1 MLLNKAI
8 EAFHNTVHHLR
19 TGIFALSRGI
29 NFPRL
34 FTINSNGKPYSMKL
48 NGTAYYYEL
57 NLQGD
62 VIGLIDSNNNVVV
75 NYTYDSWGNL
85 QSIGGSLAGTLG
97 KKNPL
102 RYRGY
107 YYDTESGMYYLQS
120 RYYNP
125 EIGRFIGRDD
135 TEYHEGDTGAA
146 ANLYAYCANNPVMNV
161 DPDGLRAID
170 ITSKLL
176 NLMIKN
182 AITLYTKARS
192 LIRLYGHYLGK
203 LLTYNLFYRYVRT
216 KGAWDFK
223 NQKSWRLNK
232 GNYYTFMNKRVSIAD
247 VGNIH
252 FGFVG
257 SVLFSLLTLCVGAG
271 LYQIYSRTSSWKFW
285 YSFFDDPRDTKCII
299 IGHTL
304 WLRIFRGRLRI
315 WF

>member
-34 FTINSNGKPYSMKL
+34 FTINSNGKPYSMKF
-48 NGTAYYYEL
+48 NGTVYYYEL

-107 YYDTESGMYYLQS
+107 YYDSETGMYYLQS

-125 EIGRFIGRDD
+125 EIGRFISRDD
-135 TEYHEGDTGAA
+135 AQYHEGDTGVK
-146 ANLYAYCANNPVMNV
+146 ANLYAYCDNNPVMNS
-161 DPDGLRAID
+161 DPNGHWGWNFRNAFSQRNVIAFIIDSVISVIIMKPISMLRGFIK
-170 ITSKLL
+170 KLIAKEGERYAAKL
-176 NLMIKN
+176 FTKNL
-182 AITLYTKARS
+182 LS
-192 LIRLYGHYLGK
+192 H
-203 LLTYNLFYRYVRT
+203 LTR
-216 KGAWDFK
+216 KIG
-223 NQKSWRLNK
+223 
-232 GNYYTFMNKRVSIAD
+232 
-247 VGNIH
+247 
-252 FGFVG
+252 
-257 SVLFSLLTLCVGAG
+257 LTLARKIVGVVG
-271 LYQIYSRTSSWKFW
+271 VLL
-285 YSFFDDPRDTKCII
+285 SFLQFCFNPGYYIFDYIDAHDHHPHDKRWD
-299 IGHTL
+299 
-304 WLRIFRGRLRI
+304 
-315 WF
+315 